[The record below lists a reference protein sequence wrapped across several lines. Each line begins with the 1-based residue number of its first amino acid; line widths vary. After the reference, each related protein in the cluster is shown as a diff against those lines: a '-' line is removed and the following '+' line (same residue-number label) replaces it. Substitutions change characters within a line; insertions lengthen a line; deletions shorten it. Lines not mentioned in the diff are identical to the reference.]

1 MKIGNSLS
9 KKYTK
14 LVENIVQHTYNE
26 YRKNTEKYLKSIN
39 RENTRPIGTAKPQ
52 NI

>member
-1 MKIGNSLS
+1 MARKTVQNDLTSPEKMARVNKDNISL
-9 KKYTK
+9 TK
-14 LVENIVQHTYNE
+14 EFL
-26 YRKNTEKYLKSIN
+26 RYLKSIN